1 MKIKKYN
8 RYPLSNSFMFI
19 GLLIAFIAVIC
30 GCSLYENIEVNNK
43 ESRNFKYDNEIVV
56 NYFSMDGSFLKPD
69 DFTENEIINTEVTM
83 FAMGV
88 GKYTRVVNIAYSYN
102 EEPPYILKSGRLP
115 SKEDIAVGRKVVN
128 IGQGLTD
135 DVYRHDGYEYI
146 KFDGIEYEVI
156 GYFGSENSNV
166 LDSTIYFVYNCL
178 DDYHKKML
186 EEQDVFFVR
195 YGSNSHDVYSVV
207 SDIISDLAENIDYS
221 IDDAIAYNTNITDKH
236 SKEMYYFTIYAFAV
250 GICIIIS
257 ELWIFERKDEI
268 AILKTIGFSNSRIV
282 NKLYLSIAGIMFAAM
297 VSAYAVL
304 IAFEI
309 ITGNKMISMSGFSKV
324 IAFMLLSSIFIF
336 ITPIMK
342 INMIASSECVNSRG
356 NY

>member
-19 GLLIAFIAVIC
+19 GLLIAFLAVIC

-43 ESRNFKYDNEIVV
+43 ESKNFKYDNEIVV
-56 NYFSMDGSFLKPD
+56 NYFSMDGSLLKLD
-69 DFTENEIINTEVTM
+69 NFAKNETINTEVTM

-88 GKYTRVVNIAYSYN
+88 GKYTRVVDIAYSYN
-102 EEPPYILKSGRLP
+102 EDPPYSLKSGRLP
-115 SKEDIAVGRKVVN
+115 SKEDIAAGRKVVN
-128 IGQGLTD
+128 IGQGLTS
-135 DVYRHDGYEYI
+135 DVYQRDGDEYI

-166 LDSTIYFVYNCL
+166 LDSAIYFVYNCL

-195 YGSNSHDVYSVV
+195 YGSNSNDVYSVV
-207 SDIISDLAENIDYS
+207 SDVTSNLVANIDYS
-221 IDDAIAYNTNITDKH
+221 IEDATSYNTNITSKH
-236 SKEMYYFTIYAFAV
+236 NKDMYYFTIYAFAI

-282 NKLYLSIAGIMFAAM
+282 NKLYLSIAGIMLIAMAA
-297 VSAYAVL
+297 AYVVL
-304 IAFEI
+304 IAFEL
-309 ITGNKMISMSGFSKV
+309 ITGNQMISMSGFSKV
-324 IAFMLLSSIFIF
+324 IAFMLLSSILIF
-336 ITPIMK
+336 IVPIMK
-342 INMIASSECVNSRG
+342 INMIAPSECVNSRG